1 MTQTFAPLAA
11 VWEITMACNMRCR
24 HCGSACTVAQPGELT
39 TAEALTLCDELADMG
54 LKMVTLSGGE
64 PLLRHDWPDIARR
77 FTDRGVVVMMIS
89 NGWFFNSQVIE
100 KARDSGVES
109 IGISLDG
116 PEKTHDS
123 IRQKGAFAR
132 VMRALE
138 QMSKENFTSSVVT
151 TVMKYNLFQLPEMKA
166 ILEETGVSRW
176 QFQLGVPM
184 GHLAK
189 NRSQV
194 IDPGQIQM
202 VLDFIQTVLEEKKIV
217 PFPADN
223 IGYCTSQIMEIFDA
237 VHGPGRYWRGCQAGK
252 GAIGIL
258 HDGSIVGCT
267 SLRDT
272 SYIEGN
278 VRKTP
283 LREIWNRP
291 GAFAWNRDLTRED
304 LAGFCRTC
312 RFGRWCLGGCSTL
325 KRFTYGDMSQ
335 TDYCLFRQAFKPLES
350 KIDAIKDERI
360 LLQRARKAVELKLY
374 EVANMCLKKA
384 AQASPDNPDVLKLW
398 GFVLYHLEDFEL
410 CRDINQMLLN
420 LYPQDAYA
428 LKGMGVCLAKLG
440 DIENSV
446 AYLQKAI
453 FHAPDDF
460 LDPYHDLAVVLADAG
475 RQKEALKALQEGGQ
489 KSEIFQKQTLQFYQ
503 TLLSAKKE

>member
-184 GHLAK
+184 GQLAK

-194 IDPGQIQM
+194 IDPGQIQ
-202 VLDFIQTVLEEKKIV
+202 
-217 PFPADN
+217 
-223 IGYCTSQIMEIFDA
+223 
-237 VHGPGRYWRGCQAGK
+237 
-252 GAIGIL
+252 
-258 HDGSIVGCT
+258 
-267 SLRDT
+267 
-272 SYIEGN
+272 
-278 VRKTP
+278 
-283 LREIWNRP
+283 
-291 GAFAWNRDLTRED
+291 
-304 LAGFCRTC
+304 
-312 RFGRWCLGGCSTL
+312 
-325 KRFTYGDMSQ
+325 
-335 TDYCLFRQAFKPLES
+335 
-350 KIDAIKDERI
+350 
-360 LLQRARKAVELKLY
+360 
-374 EVANMCLKKA
+374 
-384 AQASPDNPDVLKLW
+384 
-398 GFVLYHLEDFEL
+398 
-410 CRDINQMLLN
+410 
-420 LYPQDAYA
+420 
-428 LKGMGVCLAKLG
+428 
-440 DIENSV
+440 
-446 AYLQKAI
+446 
-453 FHAPDDF
+453 
-460 LDPYHDLAVVLADAG
+460 
-475 RQKEALKALQEGGQ
+475 
-489 KSEIFQKQTLQFYQ
+489 
-503 TLLSAKKE
+503 